1 MKNEIK
7 EECKKLWAKVKPY
20 LPLIGVIG
28 LVCSM
33 ILGLVCFWRCS
44 EEDNIVQANADE
56 ILSQYDTYYN
66 GDYVYDS
73 LKTQFAYSVPCNLFR
88 YETSPNLIDK
98 TASLETTVIY
108 GYLQTLSYSKSVN
121 NANTYYQ
128 MFNICNNTHC
138 ALDYA
143 DYALSFWVDPTDNVE
158 YYIYDGFE
166 YSPMDFKI
174 EGSRK
179 YWYTTFLWTGSEI
192 LSVYGFGGGILTLN
206 DFQVTYGDS
215 VYFSPV
221 RTLNGVME
229 SLWDNLNS
237 MLYLFGQ
244 SLYET
249 GVHNCRETHETIYN
263 EGYEAG
269 KFYSYDEAYKE
280 AYGHLLETWSCP
292 DCPSKYQNGYDYGLE
307 VGYENGHEVGYEKG
321 FTDSYGKAYDD
332 LRAEVENEVL
342 NDKETF
348 LEGLFSIMDAPM
360 RIIRDCFDFV
370 IFGVNISELVFF
382 ILTAVIVVFVVKKV
396 KGG

>member
-143 DYALSFWVDPTDNVE
+143 DYIRRRINTVFNLMHFKKWFGIVYTVRVRNISISEEIKTIEEEDTEDNMTLLWGFMGFFKHYDTYCYSERYNTVPEWRERE
-158 YYIYDGFE
+158 YFR
-166 YSPMDFKI
+166 MK
-174 EGSRK
+174 K
-179 YWYTTFLWTGSEI
+179 
-192 LSVYGFGGGILTLN
+192 
-206 DFQVTYGDS
+206 
-215 VYFSPV
+215 
-221 RTLNGVME
+221 
-229 SLWDNLNS
+229 
-237 MLYLFGQ
+237 
-244 SLYET
+244 
-249 GVHNCRETHETIYN
+249 N
-263 EGYEAG
+263 E
-269 KFYSYDEAYKE
+269 
-280 AYGHLLETWSCP
+280 LLAVP
-292 DCPSKYQNGYDYGLE
+292 
-307 VGYENGHEVGYEKG
+307 EKRVKKK
-321 FTDSYGKAYDD
+321 T
-332 LRAEVENEVL
+332 
-342 NDKETF
+342 NDKEP
-348 LEGLFSIMDAPM
+348 LS
-360 RIIRDCFDFV
+360 
-370 IFGVNISELVFF
+370 
-382 ILTAVIVVFVVKKV
+382 
-396 KGG
+396 